1 MSGILRCFKSKIQ
14 NSAMPVYKLP
24 KELAFP
30 APDEAEPSGL
40 LAVGGDLSLRRL
52 LLAYCMGIFPWYCQ
66 GEPILWWSPD
76 PRLIL
81 EPEHIKISQ
90 SLRRVLKKGVFQITM
105 DRDFAAVIQG
115 CADASRRGEPGTWIV
130 DDMITAYT
138 RLHAAGFAHS
148 VETWHEEKLV
158 GGLYGVSIG
167 RAFFGES
174 MFSLMSDASKA
185 ALAYLAAALRQW
197 GMGLIDCQVTTEHL
211 LSMGA
216 REMPRPEF
224 LERLSQAL
232 RAETLTGHWS
242 LPEGLQVF

>member
-1 MSGILRCFKSKIQ
+1 
-14 NSAMPVYKLP
+14 MPVYQLP

-30 APDEAEPSGL
+30 PPEEAEPSGL

-81 EPEHIKISQ
+81 EPGHIRISR
-90 SLRRVLKKGVFQITM
+90 SLRRVLKRGLFHITM
-105 DRDFAAVIQG
+105 DRDFPSVIQG
-115 CADASRRGEPGTWIV
+115 CAEASRRSEPGTWIV
-130 DDMITAYT
+130 DDMIAAYM
-138 RLHAAGFAHS
+138 RLHTAGFAHS
-148 VETWHEEKLV
+148 VETWHEGKLV

-167 RAFFGES
+167 AAFFGES
-174 MFSLMSDASKA
+174 MFSLASDASKA
-185 ALAYLAAALRQW
+185 ALAYLAAALRAW
-197 GMGLIDCQVTTEHL
+197 GIGLIDCQITTEHL

-224 LERLSQAL
+224 LERLAQAL
-232 RAETLTGHWS
+232 RAETRTGAWL
-242 LPEGLQVF
+242 LPEGLQVL

>member
-1 MSGILRCFKSKIQ
+1 
-14 NSAMPVYKLP
+14 MPVYQLP
-24 KELAFP
+24 KDLVFP
-30 APDEAEPSGL
+30 APDDAEPSGL

-52 LLAYCMGIFPWYCQ
+52 LLAYCMGIFPWYSE

-81 EPEHIKISQ
+81 EPGQIIISR
-90 SLRRVLKKGVFQITM
+90 SLRRVLKKSIFQITM

-115 CADASRRGEPGTWIV
+115 CAAAARRGEPGTWIV

-148 VETWHEEKLV
+148 VETWHEGKLV
-158 GGLYGVSIG
+158 GGLYGISIG
-167 RAFFGES
+167 SAFFGES
-174 MFSLMSDASKA
+174 MFSQVSDASKA

-197 GMGLIDCQVTTEHL
+197 GMGLIDCQITTEHL

-216 REMPRPEF
+216 REVPRAEF
-224 LERLSQAL
+224 LDRLSQAL
-232 RAETLTGHWS
+232 RAETRTGAWS
-242 LPEGLQVF
+242 LPEGLQVV

>member
-1 MSGILRCFKSKIQ
+1 
-14 NSAMPVYKLP
+14 MPVYQLP

-40 LAVGGDLSLRRL
+40 LAVGCDLSTRRL

-81 EPEHIKISQ
+81 EPSHIKISR

-105 DRDFAAVIQG
+105 DRDFASVIQG
-115 CADASRRGEPGTWIV
+115 CAAVARRGEPGTWIV
-130 DDMITAYT
+130 DDMISAYT

-148 VETWHEEKLV
+148 VEAWHEGKLA

-167 RAFFGES
+167 GAFFGES
-174 MFSLMSDASKA
+174 MFSLASDASKA
-185 ALAYLAAALRQW
+185 ALAWLAAALREW

-216 REMPRPEF
+216 REIPRAEF
-224 LERLSQAL
+224 LERLAQAL
-232 RAETLTGHWS
+232 QAETRTGCWS

>member
-1 MSGILRCFKSKIQ
+1 
-14 NSAMPVYKLP
+14 MPVYQLP
-24 KELAFP
+24 KELVFP
-30 APDEAEPSGL
+30 SPDEAEPSGL

-52 LLAYCMGIFPWYCQ
+52 LLAYCMGIFPWYSA

-81 EPEHIKISQ
+81 EPAHIKISR

-105 DRDFAAVIQG
+105 DRDFSAVIQG
-115 CADASRRGEPGTWIV
+115 CAAASRRGEPGTWIV
-130 DDMITAYT
+130 DDMMIAYT
-138 RLHAAGFAHS
+138 RLHNAGFAHS
-148 VETWHEEKLV
+148 VEAWQEGKLA

-167 RAFFGES
+167 SAFFGES
-174 MFSLMSDASKA
+174 MFSLASNASKA
-185 ALAYLAAALRQW
+185 ALAYLAAALREW

-216 REMPRPEF
+216 REMPRSEF
-224 LERLSQAL
+224 LERLVQAL
-232 RAETLTGHWS
+232 RTETRTGCWS

>member
-1 MSGILRCFKSKIQ
+1 
-14 NSAMPVYKLP
+14 MPVYQLP

-40 LAVGGDLSLRRL
+40 LAVGGDLSKRRL

-81 EPEHIKISQ
+81 EPEHIRISR
-90 SLRRVLKKGVFQITM
+90 SLRRVLKKGLFQITM
-105 DRDFAAVIQG
+105 DRDFPSVIQG
-115 CADASRRGEPGTWIV
+115 CAEASRRGEPGTWIV
-130 DDMITAYT
+130 DDMIAAYT
-138 RLHAAGFAHS
+138 RLHTAGFAHS
-148 VETWHEEKLV
+148 VETWQEGKLV

-167 RAFFGES
+167 GAFFGES
-174 MFSLMSDASKA
+174 MFSLASNASKA
-185 ALAYLAAALRQW
+185 ALVYLAAALRKW
-197 GMGLIDCQVTTEHL
+197 GMGLIDCQITTEYL

-216 REMPRPEF
+216 REIPRAEF
-224 LERLSQAL
+224 LERLAQAL
-232 RAETLTGHWS
+232 RADTRTGAWS